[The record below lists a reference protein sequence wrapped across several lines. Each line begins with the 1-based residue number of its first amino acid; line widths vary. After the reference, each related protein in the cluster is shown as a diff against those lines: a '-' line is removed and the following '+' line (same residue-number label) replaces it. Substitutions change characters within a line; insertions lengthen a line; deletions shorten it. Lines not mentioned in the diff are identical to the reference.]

1 MKWRADQRAANLRL
15 LAQLSRAPGTRE
27 PTVII
32 WPETAV
38 PYLLSA
44 EPGLRQELASL
55 VPPGGYLIT
64 GAPRVDPQDPD
75 GGIWTALHDLDARG
89 AIAATFDKAHLVPFG
104 ESTHQIGRASGR
116 ERVWQYGSISGVA
129 VH

>member
-44 EPGLRQELASL
+44 ETGLRQELASL

-64 GAPRVDPQDPD
+64 GAPRVDPQEPD
-75 GGIWTALHDLDARG
+75 GGIWNALHALYERG
-89 AIAATFDKAHLVPFG
+89 AITTHYEQAHLSPLCDK
-104 ESTHQIGRASGR
+104 HRRA
-116 ERVWQYGSISGVA
+116 
-129 VH
+129 